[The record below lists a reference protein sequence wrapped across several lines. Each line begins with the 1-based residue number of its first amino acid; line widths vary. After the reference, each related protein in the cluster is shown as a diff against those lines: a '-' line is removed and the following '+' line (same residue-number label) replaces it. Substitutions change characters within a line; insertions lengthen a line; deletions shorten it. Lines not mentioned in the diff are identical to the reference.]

1 MNNKKVIIIGAGI
14 SGLCAGSY
22 LQMNGYDTEIFELHN
37 VCGGLCTAWERK
49 GYTFDFCIHWLVGS
63 SPSDSFYFLWTELI
77 DMKKLKFVDP
87 DVFFQIEDSKG
98 TTLRI
103 YTDVD
108 KLEEEMKAVA
118 PEDADLISDF
128 IGGIRKF
135 LPFNMSLDKAP
146 EVMNPIDGLK
156 MMVKMFP
163 YFKEFKKWERITAQ
177 EFASRCKNPLISRA
191 IIEMFLPES
200 SVFFLIMTL
209 VYMHK
214 KSAGYPIGG
223 SLNFAKLI
231 AEKYL
236 SLGGKL
242 HYNSRVEK
250 VIEENDCAKGVKLKD
265 GQTHMADIVISA
277 ADGYS
282 TIYEMLE
289 GKYID
294 KRIQDY
300 YSGESKTLKVFPSLV
315 FVSIGVAKSFEN
327 EPSSLIFPL
336 KKPIIV
342 DDSISYEN
350 LSVRIFNFD
359 PSLAPTGKTSLTVMF
374 GTYNFQYWAD
384 LRKTDMQTYRKEK
397 ERIATEVIEALE
409 ERFGDIKSK
418 VEVMNVSTPASI
430 IRYTNN
436 WRGSF
441 EGWQP
446 GPGTMMLPMK
456 KKLPGLKNF
465 YLIGQWVQPGGG
477 LPPALLSGRNVAQII
492 CKKDGKKFTA

>member
-37 VCGGLCTAWERK
+37 VCGGLCTSWERK

-63 SPSDSFYFLWTELI
+63 SPSDSFYFLWNELI

-118 PEDADLISDF
+118 PEDTDLISDF

-163 YFKEFKKWERITAQ
+163 YFKEFRKWERITAQ
-177 EFASRCKNPLISRA
+177 EFASRCKNPLVSRA

-231 AEKYL
+231 EEKYF

-265 GQTHMADIVISA
+265 GETHMADIVISA

-282 TIYEMLE
+282 TIYEMLD

-315 FVSIGVAKSFEN
+315 FVSLGVAKSFEN

-336 KKPIIV
+336 KKPT
-342 DDSISYEN
+342 
-350 LSVRIFNFD
+350 RILY
-359 PSLAPTGKTSLTVMF
+359 PSRS
-374 GTYNFQYWAD
+374 
-384 LRKTDMQTYRKEK
+384 
-397 ERIATEVIEALE
+397 
-409 ERFGDIKSK
+409 
-418 VEVMNVSTPASI
+418 
-430 IRYTNN
+430 
-436 WRGSF
+436 
-441 EGWQP
+441 
-446 GPGTMMLPMK
+446 
-456 KKLPGLKNF
+456 
-465 YLIGQWVQPGGG
+465 
-477 LPPALLSGRNVAQII
+477 
-492 CKKDGKKFTA
+492 